1 MSDRTRALILAL
13 VAAGCV
19 ACTSG
24 RGEPARLTVV
34 HGRGE
39 GHDRIYLRMNEAE
52 FLGNMPDP
60 DPGIRDT
67 RGRILSSARRY
78 AEPRLAK
85 TGDCPAGFV
94 VMGMNR
100 ESGPAAWV
108 ITVQC
113 IEPTRPAP

>member
-1 MSDRTRALILAL
+1 MTDRTRALVLAL
-13 VAAGCV
+13 LATCCV

-52 FLGNMPDP
+52 YLGNMPEP
-60 DPGIRDT
+60 EPGIRDT
-67 RGRILSSARRY
+67 QGRIFSSARRY
-78 AEPRLAK
+78 AERRLAE
-85 TGDCPAGFV
+85 TGDCPAGFFV
-94 VMGMNR
+94 VAMNR

-113 IEPTRPAP
+113 IEPAHPAP